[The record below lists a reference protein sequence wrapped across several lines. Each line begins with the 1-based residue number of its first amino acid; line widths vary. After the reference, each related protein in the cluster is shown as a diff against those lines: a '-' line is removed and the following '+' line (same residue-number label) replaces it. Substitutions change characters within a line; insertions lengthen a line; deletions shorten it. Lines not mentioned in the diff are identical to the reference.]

1 MVDSSGDSGDPSA
14 VGCLTPDF
22 LEWME
27 DTGGRI
33 DEVDKAGERCAR
45 IARQI
50 ERPDENAIIRDAAL
64 ALGQFRRRRMKDQPN
79 PPGEWEGVL
88 DDIRRALAMAISP
101 EIAERRQRADE
112 QGAKA
117 CEELAA
123 FERRLWPE
131 PPSRSGQRERRT
143 NREVLVLHAM
153 HPVEQD

>member
-1 MVDSSGDSGDPSA
+1 MDSKDQALWRELRDRVWEYERRAEIAASVEGNIR
-14 VGCLTPDF
+14 DF

-33 DEVDKAGERCAR
+33 DEVDKLGERFAR

-50 ERPDENAIIRDAAL
+50 EQPDENPIIRDAAL

-101 EIAERRQRADE
+101 EIAKRRQRADE
-112 QGAKA
+112 QAAKA

-131 PPSRSGQRERRT
+131 AS
-143 NREVLVLHAM
+143 
-153 HPVEQD
+153 